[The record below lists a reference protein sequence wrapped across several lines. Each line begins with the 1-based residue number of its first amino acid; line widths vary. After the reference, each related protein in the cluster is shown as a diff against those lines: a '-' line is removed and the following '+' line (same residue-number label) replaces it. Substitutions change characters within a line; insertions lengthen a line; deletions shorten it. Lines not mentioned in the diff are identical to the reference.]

1 MSSRLNMH
9 TAATPLPPE
18 IAQPSVHDLTIAARQ
33 MQAQAMAD
41 GLLWVGRKIA
51 AAARAVV
58 HWNQRRTIRA
68 QLQSIDAH
76 ILADIDIDPHRL
88 DVVAAELAA
97 NENDSRVPRRAEV

>member
-1 MSSRLNMH
+1 MH

-18 IAQPSVHDLTIAARQ
+18 IAQPSVHDLTIVARQMQ

-76 ILADIDIDPHRL
+76 ILADIGIDPHRL

-97 NENDSRVPRRAEV
+97 NENDSRFAA